1 MHQAGNLTAADLLV
15 EAREATMSSAAS
27 PTYVGARAGF
37 WVRLVAAFIDGLLVG
52 IIALIL
58 TEILHGGGDALAL
71 LVSIAYYV
79 SFEGG
84 PRGAGPGKRAMNIR
98 VCDTHTG
105 GPIGYPRAF
114 IRYIAAILSA
124 IPIFLGYLWMLWDP
138 QRQCWHDKLAQD
150 LVVPATL

>member
-1 MHQAGNLTAADLLV
+1 
-15 EAREATMSSAAS
+15 MS
-27 PTYVGARAGF
+27 TGLNETFIGARAGF
-37 WVRLVAAFIDGLLVG
+37 WVRFVAAFIDGLLVG
-52 IIALIL
+52 IIATIL
-58 TEILHGGGDALAL
+58 DLVLHGGGDALAV

-79 SFEGG
+79 AFEGG

-98 VCDTHTG
+98 VCDIHTG
-105 GPIGYPRAF
+105 GPIGYSRAF